1 MLLLCAVLANLS
13 EIARISRSY
22 GSEKYYMIFF
32 SVLSAFVLLWIVMYL
47 LELKKTPAAS
57 KSPKVVVPLF
67 TQLCQAHELSA
78 EQSRL
83 LTTMT
88 ERAGL
93 QPPETI
99 FIDPSLW
106 IHCIEEYKQNRK
118 PLLEVM
124 QILFGTARVQ
134 RWFPDYEREP
144 DC

>member
-1 MLLLCAVLANLS
+1 MILFSAVLANLS

-22 GSEKYYMIFF
+22 GSEKYYLIFF

-47 LELKKTPAAS
+47 LELKKAPTAG
-57 KSPKVVVPLF
+57 KSTKVAVPLF

-83 LTTMT
+83 LATMT
-88 ERAGL
+88 EQAGL

-106 IHCIEEYKQNRK
+106 THCIEEYKQNRES
-118 PLLEVM
+118 LLEVM
-124 QILFGTARVQ
+124 QKLFGPTRVQ
-134 RWFPDYEREP
+134 RWFPDYECEP
-144 DC
+144 DR

>member
-1 MLLLCAVLANLS
+1 MLLLSAVLANLS

-22 GSEKYYMIFF
+22 GSEKYYIIFF
-32 SVLSAFVLLWIVMYL
+32 SVLSAFALLWIVMYL
-47 LELKKTPAAS
+47 LELRNTPTAGKPA
-57 KSPKVVVPLF
+57 KVVVPLF
-67 TQLCQAHELSA
+67 TQLCQVHELST
-78 EQSRL
+78 EQSTL
-83 LTTMT
+83 LATMT

-124 QILFGTARVQ
+124 QILFGLARVQ
-134 RWFPDYEREP
+134 RCFPDYEGTANS
-144 DC
+144 